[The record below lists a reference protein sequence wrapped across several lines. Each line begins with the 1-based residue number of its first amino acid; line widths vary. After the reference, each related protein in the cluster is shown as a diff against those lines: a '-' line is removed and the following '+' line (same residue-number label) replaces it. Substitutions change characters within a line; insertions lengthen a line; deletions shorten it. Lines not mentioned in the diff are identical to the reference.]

1 MTPLQYLKLFWDENI
16 LEHIAHHTN
25 LYSVQQNRKLRCFF
39 GIQMTMAIVKMP
51 QYKMYWSPEF
61 RYERVAVVI
70 RLKRY
75 ETLRKF
81 LHVNDNVSRNNLE
94 NSNDKLFKVRA
105 LLDLVTNNSKK
116 IGPEKTHSIDEQII
130 PAKTKRSGGVKQ
142 YNPKKNSLVG
152 FQEFGLLLKC
162 ATFRKLNAL
171 CSHALWSHKCK
182 KHLGNKHALER
193 SIYVCG

>member
-1 MTPLQYLKLFWDENI
+1 
-16 LEHIAHHTN
+16 
-25 LYSVQQNRKLRCFF
+25 
-39 GIQMTMAIVKMP
+39 MAIVKMP

-152 FQEFGLLLKC
+152 FQEFGE
-162 ATFRKLNAL
+162 
-171 CSHALWSHKCK
+171 S
-182 KHLGNKHALER
+182 R
-193 SIYVCG
+193 SIWDRVLFFLCVEQNDVEPKNHSSIGGRDPKKSKISTFLR

>member
-1 MTPLQYLKLFWDENI
+1 MK
-16 LEHIAHHTN
+16 H
-25 LYSVQQNRKLRCFF
+25 
-39 GIQMTMAIVKMP
+39 
-51 QYKMYWSPEF
+51 
-61 RYERVAVVI
+61 
-70 RLKRY
+70 
-75 ETLRKF
+75 RKF

-152 FQEFGLLLKC
+152 FQEFGE
-162 ATFRKLNAL
+162 
-171 CSHALWSHKCK
+171 S
-182 KHLGNKHALER
+182 R
-193 SIYVCG
+193 SIWDRVLFFFCVEQNDVEPKNHSSIGGRDPKKSKISTFLR